1 MPKTLRKPAEL
12 AAARLVAPELLPAL
26 EKVAGRYAV
35 AITPAIAGLIDRDDP
50 ADPVGRQ
57 FVPDPAELATAP
69 DELAD
74 PIGDFAHAP
83 VKGIVHRYPD
93 RVLLKPLH
101 ACPVYCRYCFRREQ
115 VGPGGEALDDAE
127 LDAALAYIA
136 GRPEIFEVILTGGD
150 PLMLAPR
157 RLRVILRRLA
167 EIPHLG
173 VIRLHSRVPVADP
186 ARIDEALTEALALE
200 QPAVWLAVHINHA
213 RELSPPALDACRRLT
228 RAGIPL
234 LGQTVLLNGVNADP
248 AVLEDLFRAMARAR
262 IKPYY
267 LHHPDPAPGT
277 ARFRLDLA
285 EGQAL
290 MRRIQGRVSGL
301 CQPAYVLDLP
311 GGHGKVPVGP
321 AYHRQVADGTWQLRD
336 FRGQEH
342 AWPPLSAPGSDKAV
356 AARSRSRTAAGG
368 RDRASSPA
376 HPARPAAPANRA

>member
-12 AAARLVAPELLPAL
+12 AAARLVAPELLPDL

-35 AITPAIAGLIDRDDP
+35 AITPTIAGLIDRDDP

-57 FVPDPAELATAP
+57 FVPDPAELATTA

-127 LDAALAYIA
+127 LDAAVAYIA
-136 GRPEIFEVILTGGD
+136 ERPEIFEVILTGGD

-213 RELSPPALDACRRLT
+213 RELSPPTLDACRRLT

-248 AVLEDLFRAMARAR
+248 AVLEDLFRAMVRAR

-267 LHHPDPAPGT
+267 LHHPDSAPGT

-336 FRGQEH
+336 SRGQEH
-342 AWPPLSAPGSDKAV
+342 AWPPLSARASDRAV
-356 AARSRSRTAAGG
+356 AARSRSRTAAAG
-368 RDRASSPA
+368 RD
-376 HPARPAAPANRA
+376 